1 MPRFEKFNEIM
12 FESYCKKSVS
22 NAIKKER
29 QKKAARG
36 QLEQSFSALTDAVL
50 YALSVENDEISK
62 TEEPFQVFHVQGMNF
77 PIYNQKLSHA
87 LTYLMPKDREIV
99 LLYFFEGLKDAKVA
113 QLIHISRSTVSRRRK
128 AAMERLRELMEDSS

>member
-1 MPRFEKFNEIM
+1 MTRFEKFNEVI

-50 YALSVENDEISK
+50 YALSVENDESSK
-62 TEEPFQVFHVQGMNF
+62 TEEPCQVFHVQGMNF
-77 PIYNQKLSHA
+77 PIYNQKLRNA
-87 LTYLMPKDREIV
+87 LSRLMPKDREIV
-99 LLYFFEGLKDAKVA
+99 LLYFFEGLKDTKVA
-113 QLIHISRSTVSRRRK
+113 QLVHISRPTVSRRRK
-128 AAMERLRELMEDSS
+128 VAMKRLRELMEDST